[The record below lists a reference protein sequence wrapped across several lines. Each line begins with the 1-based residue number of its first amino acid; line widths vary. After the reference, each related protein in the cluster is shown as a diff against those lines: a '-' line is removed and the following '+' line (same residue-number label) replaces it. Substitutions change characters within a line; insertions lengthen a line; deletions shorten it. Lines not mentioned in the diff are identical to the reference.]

1 MTWTCKQTSQGLEFY
16 CDGVKASASQAQAL
30 FASMQAENNHLRLEL
45 ESAKAQVAKFKRS
58 ARTHYENE
66 FKKDGLF
73 AL

>member
-1 MTWTCKQTSQGLEFY
+1 MTCTCKQTSQGLEFY
-16 CDGVKASASQAQAL
+16 CGGAKASAIQVQAY
-30 FASMQAENNHLRLEL
+30 FAVMQAENNHLRLEL